1 MAGMDLSSLIKPAEA
16 PTPVATVSD
25 LVMVGAQ
32 SNIRDIIALSDKVPV
47 IIEFHSTEAVSLG
60 QKLETIV
67 HSLAGK
73 LLLVRVDGQK
83 EPQLAAAF
91 AIEQVPTVIAL
102 VKGQPVP
109 LFQGDLIATEVEQYV
124 KRLLEVS
131 AQNGITGTI
140 STNANPVSPVVEK
153 AYEAIEAGD
162 LAAARQVYIDALAE
176 NPRDTEFI
184 AGLAQV
190 NLMIRTSE
198 FDLDDVLGNPAAD
211 IFQRAD
217 ALAAVGHFEAS
228 FTLLLGAFAAAKD
241 SAVKDRLLEL
251 FEVAGAT
258 DPAVI
263 AARRALTSLLY

>member
-16 PTPVATVSD
+16 PAPVATVSD

-32 SNIRDIIALSDKVPV
+32 SNIRDIITLSDKVPV
-47 IIEFHSTEAVSLG
+47 IIEFHSTDAHSLG

-67 HSLAGK
+67 RALEGK

-91 AIEQVPTVIAL
+91 GIEQVPTVIAL

-109 LFQGDLIATEVEQYV
+109 LFQGDLIAAEVEQYV

-153 AYEAIEAGD
+153 AYQAIEAGD
-162 LAAARQVYIDALAE
+162 LNAAKQVYLDALAD

-190 NLMIRTSE
+190 NLMIRTAE
-198 FDLDDVLGNPAAD
+198 LDLDAILGDPKADV
-211 IFQRAD
+211 FQRAD
-217 ALAAVGHFEAS
+217 ALAAVGQFEA
-228 FTLLLGAFAAAKD
+228 AFAVLLEAFAVAKEQT
-241 SAVKDRLLEL
+241 VKDRLLEL

-258 DPAVI
+258 EPAVI
-263 AARRALTSLLY
+263 AARRALTNLLY